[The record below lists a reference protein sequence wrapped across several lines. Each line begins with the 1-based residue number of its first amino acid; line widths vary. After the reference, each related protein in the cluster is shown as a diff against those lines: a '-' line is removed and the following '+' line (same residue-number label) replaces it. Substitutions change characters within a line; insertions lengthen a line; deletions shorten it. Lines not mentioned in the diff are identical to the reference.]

1 MPSDRRPPTHPEDL
15 TPDGGSRV
23 VSPALLPA
31 DGGRPGE
38 EEVDKSLRP
47 ERFEQFVGQ
56 RRVVHNLQTWIG
68 AARAEGRTLDHVLL
82 TGPPGLGKTTLA
94 HLIATSMGSRLVC
107 SSGPTLDAV
116 SELAG
121 ILTKLRRG
129 EVLFID
135 EVHRIR
141 KQVAEFLYSAMEDYK
156 IELTL
161 DEGPYA
167 RAVTVPLQRF
177 TLIGATTRAGL
188 LPKPFRDRMGIQE
201 RLEPYAASDL
211 QEIVRRSASVL
222 GVAVE
227 PEAAALIAERA
238 RGTPRLANRY
248 LSRVRDVTRAR
259 GQTAITRRLAEDGLG
274 MLGVDREG
282 LDAVDRQLL
291 AILAEAPAQAVGLK
305 TLAVALGEEEETIED
320 VYEPYLIVRGFV
332 RKTARGRILGP
343 QGCELL
349 GIDPA
354 AVQAASGPVQSALFS

>member
-1 MPSDRRPPTHPEDL
+1 MSSEPGPRL
-15 TPDGGSRV
+15 
-23 VSPALLPA
+23 VSPTVGP
-31 DGGRPGE
+31 PHE

-56 RRVVHNLQTWIG
+56 RRVVENLRTWIG
-68 AARAEGRTLDHVLL
+68 AAKAEGRTLDHVLL

-94 HLIATSMGSRLVC
+94 HLVAGAMGARLVC

-161 DEGPYA
+161 DEGPSA

-201 RLEPYAASDL
+201 RLEPYGSIEL
-211 QEIVRRSASVL
+211 QEIVRRSAGVL
-222 GVAVE
+222 GVELE
-227 PEAAALIAERA
+227 PEAGSLIAERA

-259 GQTAITRRLAEDGLG
+259 GATRITRRLAEDGLG

-291 AILAEAPAQAVGLK
+291 HILAEAPSQPVGLK

-343 QGCELL
+343 AGCELL
-349 GIDPA
+349 GIDPRA
-354 AVQAASGPVQSALFS
+354 TETAGAGSGVQGALFT